1 MLPRAILYAVN
12 SLFNIINFM
21 ILIRVFSSWLPF
33 LYENRFAAGIL
44 NTIYTLTEPIMQPAR
59 KLLSRTSLGNMP
71 VDFSPIIVILVI
83 DLVQQAVV
91 LLLGSLLL

>member
-1 MLPRAILYAVN
+1 MLPRAIVYAVN

-44 NTIYTLTEPIMQPAR
+44 NTIYALTEPIMQPVR